1 MGPLTNQNTSNY
13 TRDQV
18 HQLVDSLLDA
28 FGADHSAE
36 KLDNS
41 KTLQGYAQRLTLTV
55 QEAANQIGVSKP
67 VMYRLLEDGE
77 IHAIRIGRKILIPLE
92 AVTDYLR
99 GA

>member
-1 MGPLTNQNTSNY
+1 MTNQNTGNY

-28 FGADHSAE
+28 FSADNSAE

-41 KTLQGYAQRLTLTV
+41 KTLQGYAQKLTLTV

-67 VMYRLLEDGE
+67 AIYKLLEDGD
-77 IHAIRIGRKILIPLE
+77 IHAIRIGRKILIPRE

>member
-1 MGPLTNQNTSNY
+1 MTNQNDSNY

-36 KLDNS
+36 ILDNS

-67 VMYRLLEDGE
+67 VMYKLLEDGE
-77 IHAIRIGRKILIPLE
+77 IHAIRIGRKILIPQE

>member
-1 MGPLTNQNTSNY
+1 MTNQNDNNY

-18 HQLVDSLLDA
+18 HQLVDTLLDA

-36 KLDNS
+36 ILDNS

-67 VMYRLLEDGE
+67 VMYRLLENGE
-77 IHAIRIGRKILIPLE
+77 IHAIRIGRKILIPQE